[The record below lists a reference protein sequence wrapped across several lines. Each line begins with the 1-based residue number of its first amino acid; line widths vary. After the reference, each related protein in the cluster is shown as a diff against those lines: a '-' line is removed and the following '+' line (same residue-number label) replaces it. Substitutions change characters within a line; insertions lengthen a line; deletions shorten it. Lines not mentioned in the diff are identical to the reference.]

1 MSKPANETLDI
12 FVQQATLNEAW
23 KSNMDMYLV
32 KEQTGKE
39 RNNHTASSCDIEK
52 EIINEPVQG

>member
-23 KSNMDMYLV
+23 KSNMDMHLV
-32 KEQTGKE
+32 KG
-39 RNNHTASSCDIEK
+39 AD
-52 EIINEPVQG
+52 